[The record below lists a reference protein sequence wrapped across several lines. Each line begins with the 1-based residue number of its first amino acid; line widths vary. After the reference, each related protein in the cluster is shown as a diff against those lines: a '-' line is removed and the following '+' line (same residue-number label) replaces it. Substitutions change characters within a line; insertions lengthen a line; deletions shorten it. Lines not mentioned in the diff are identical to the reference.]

1 MLDTTRGG
9 VGGLNEEMIEKTI
22 QSSDLLSGGLL
33 NPLQQTQFITLVK
46 KFSVLLPI
54 SRFIRMPRPLMDVD
68 KLWIGEPVTESVDE
82 ATDTGNLSRAK
93 YQRIVLRAQKVR
105 SAWNITTE
113 VLQGNIEQNE
123 FEQTIMNTMV
133 ERIATDMEDLAI
145 NGDVTTVGNTPR
157 DRLLRRLN
165 GWNVQSEG
173 AHIVD
178 VKGASIQKG
187 IFSEAKRRMPKQYK
201 NDPGLRWLVG
211 DAIATDW
218 ADVVSDR
225 GTILG
230 DAALQGAEMAPL
242 GTPMIR
248 IPLIPDD
255 APITILQ
262 ATRAE
267 FLGAEYGPFVI
278 TSVNDTIKLQVD
290 GLPGA
295 GITIVLTHGTLNAV
309 EVARQI
315 NAALKAAIPTL
326 VVDVV
331 RDDREGRLLFESPTV
346 GAASTITLMPT
357 PTVAQAYT
365 TLGLLAAPPVPAPP
379 NWPVVNVTH
388 TGAAAGTAN
397 TVYEGSFIWLVNP
410 KNFIWGVLDGTRIF
424 TEFNKNTDQI
434 ETIVYNQVDGQAENV
449 DAIVKVKNLRR
460 RTLVI

>member
-1 MLDTTRGG
+1 MDVAAARRGG
-9 VGGLNEEMIEKTI
+9 INEEMIEKTI
-22 QSSDLLSGGLL
+22 ATSDLLTGGLL

-46 KFSVLLPI
+46 KFSVLLPL

-93 YQRIVLRAQKVR
+93 FQRIVLRAQKVR

-145 NGDVTTVGNTPR
+145 NGDVTTVGTSPR

-165 GWNVQSEG
+165 GWNTQTEG

-178 VKGASIQKG
+178 AKGASIQKG
-187 IFSEAKRRMPKQYK
+187 IFSEMKRRMPKQYK

-248 IPLIPDD
+248 VPLIPDD
-255 APITILQ
+255 APITITA
-262 ATRAE
+262 ATSAE
-267 FLGAEYGPFVI
+267 FLGSEFGPFII
-278 TSVNDTIKLQVD
+278 TSSNDTIKLRVD
-290 GLPGA
+290 ALPAA
-295 GITIVLTHGTLNAV
+295 GVVITLTHGTLNTV

-326 VVDVV
+326 TTDVA
-331 RDDREGRLLFESPTV
+331 RDDREGRLLLISPTTGAASDIRLMPVAAAIQAYSTLGLLGANVPVIDPFPAADVVKV
-346 GAASTITLMPT
+346 GAAS
-357 PTVAQAYT
+357 
-365 TLGLLAAPPVPAPP
+365 
-379 NWPVVNVTH
+379 
-388 TGAAAGTAN
+388 GTSN
-397 TVYEGSFIWLVNP
+397 MVFEGSFMLLANP
-410 KNFIWGVLDGTRIF
+410 KNLIWGILDGTRIF

-434 ETIVYNQVDGQAENV
+434 ETIVYNQIDAQVENV
-449 DAIVKVKNLRR
+449 DAIVKTKNLRR
-460 RTLVI
+460 RTLIV

>member
-1 MLDTTRGG
+1 MSETATRG

-22 QSSDLLSGGLL
+22 ATSDLLSGGML

-46 KFSVLLPI
+46 KFSVLLPL

-93 YQRIVLRAQKVR
+93 FQRIVLRAQKVR

-123 FEQTIMNTMV
+123 FESTIMNTMV
-133 ERIATDMEDLAI
+133 ERIATDMEDLGI
-145 NGDVTTVGNTPR
+145 NGDTTTVGTTPR

-165 GWNVQSEG
+165 GWNVSTEG

-211 DAIATDW
+211 DAVATDW

-230 DAALQGAEMAPL
+230 DAALQGAEMSPL

-248 IPLIPDD
+248 VPLIPDD
-255 APITILQ
+255 APITITQ

-267 FLGAEYGPFVI
+267 WLGAEYGPFVI
-278 TSVNDTIKLQVD
+278 TSANDTLLIQVD
-290 GLPGA
+290 GLPGP
-295 GITIVLTHGTLNAV
+295 GVTIVLTHGTLNTV

-326 VVDVV
+326 VQDVA
-331 RDDREGRLLFESPTV
+331 RDDREGRLLMESPTL
-346 GAASTITLMPT
+346 GAASTISVLP
-357 PTVAQAYT
+357 VAIAIQAYT
-365 TLGLLAAPPVPAPP
+365 TLGLLAAPPVIPP
-379 NWPVVNVTH
+379 PFWPVAPVTH
-388 TGAAAGTAN
+388 TGAASGTAN

-410 KNFIWGVLDGTRIF
+410 KNFIWGILDGTRIF

-434 ETIVYNQVDGQAENV
+434 ETIVYNQVDAQVENV
-449 DAIVKVKNLRR
+449 DAVVKVKNLRR

>member
-1 MLDTTRGG
+1 MN
-9 VGGLNEEMIEKTI
+9 VGNAHSGYADVNEEMIEKTI
-22 QSSDLLSGGLL
+22 ATSDLLSGGLL

-54 SRFIRMPRPLMDVD
+54 SRFIRMPRPLMDID

-93 YQRIVLRAQKVR
+93 FQRIVLRAQKIR

-133 ERIATDMEDLAI
+133 ERIATDLEDLHI
-145 NGDVTTVGNTPR
+145 NGDTTTVGTTPR
-157 DRLLRRLN
+157 DRLLRRFN
-165 GWNVQSEG
+165 GWNVQTES

-187 IFSEAKRRMPKQYK
+187 IWSEMKRRIPKQYK

-230 DAALQGAEMAPL
+230 DAALQGAEMSPL

-255 APITILQ
+255 APITITS

-267 FLGAEYGPFVI
+267 CLGAEFQPFII
-278 TSVNDTIKLQVD
+278 TSSNDTIKLKVD
-290 GLPGA
+290 ALPGA
-295 GITIVLTHGTLNAV
+295 GVTIVLSHGTLNAV
-309 EVARQI
+309 EVAKQI

-326 VVDVV
+326 TEDVA
-331 RDDREGRLLFESPTV
+331 RDDREGRLLLESPTT
-346 GAASTITLMPT
+346 GAASNLVLMS
-357 PTVAQAYT
+357 VAAASQAYT
-365 TLGLLAAPPVPAPP
+365 TLGLLGAP
-379 NWPVVNVTH
+379 
-388 TGAAAGTAN
+388 GAADPFPAVDVTKAGAASGTAN
-397 TVYEGSFIWLVNP
+397 TVFEGSFIWLSNP
-410 KNFIWGVLDGTRIF
+410 KNFISGILDGTRIF

-434 ETIVYNQVDGQAENV
+434 ETIVYNQVDAQVENV
-449 DAIVKVKNLRR
+449 DAIVTAKNIRR
-460 RTLVI
+460 RTLII

>member
-1 MLDTTRGG
+1 MHTAHRQ
-9 VGGLNEEMIEKTI
+9 NEEMIEKTI
-22 QSSDLLSGGLL
+22 ATSDLLTGGLL
-33 NPLQQTQFITLVK
+33 NPIQQTQFVTLVK
-46 KFSVLLPI
+46 KFSVLLPM
-54 SRFIRMPRPLMDVD
+54 SRFIRMPRPLLEID

-93 YQRIVLRAQKVR
+93 FQRIVLRAQKLR

-133 ERIATDMEDLAI
+133 ERIATDLEDLHI
-145 NGDVTTVGNTPR
+145 NGDTTTAGTTPR
-157 DRLLRRLN
+157 DRLLRRLD
-165 GWNVQSEG
+165 GWDKQTES

-178 VKGASIQKG
+178 VKGAAIQKG
-187 IFSEAKRRMPKQYK
+187 IWSEMKRRMPKQYK

-230 DAALQGAEMAPL
+230 DAALQGAEMSPL

-248 IPLIPDD
+248 VPLIPDE
-255 APITILQ
+255 APITITA

-267 FLGAEYGPFVI
+267 IFGSEFGPFEI
-278 TSVNDTIKLQVD
+278 TSANDTIKLKVD
-290 GLPGA
+290 ALPAA
-295 GITIVLTHGTLNAV
+295 GVVIVLTHGTLNVV

-326 VVDVV
+326 VNDVAISE
-331 RDDREGRLLFESPTV
+331 RENRLKLESPTV
-346 GAASTITLMPT
+346 GAASSLTLMP
-357 PTVAQAYT
+357 VAAASQGYT
-365 TLGLLAAPPVPAPP
+365 TLGLLGPAGAADPFPA
-379 NWPVVNVTH
+379 VDT
-388 TGAAAGTAN
+388 TTSGAAAGSAN
-397 TVYEGSFIWLVNP
+397 TVFEGSFIWFVNP
-410 KNFIWGVLDGTRIF
+410 KNFVSGILDGTRIF

-434 ETIVYNQVDGQAENV
+434 ETIVYNQVDMQVENV
-449 DAIVKVKNLRR
+449 DAVVKTKNIRR
-460 RTLVI
+460 RTLII

>member
-1 MLDTTRGG
+1 
-9 VGGLNEEMIEKTI
+9 
-22 QSSDLLSGGLL
+22 
-33 NPLQQTQFITLVK
+33 
-46 KFSVLLPI
+46 
-54 SRFIRMPRPLMDVD
+54 
-68 KLWIGEPVTESVDE
+68 
-82 ATDTGNLSRAK
+82 
-93 YQRIVLRAQKVR
+93 
-105 SAWNITTE
+105 
-113 VLQGNIEQNE
+113 
-123 FEQTIMNTMV
+123 
-133 ERIATDMEDLAI
+133 
-145 NGDVTTVGNTPR
+145 
-157 DRLLRRLN
+157 
-165 GWNVQSEG
+165 
-173 AHIVD
+173 
-178 VKGASIQKG
+178 
-187 IFSEAKRRMPKQYK
+187 
-201 NDPGLRWLVG
+201 
-211 DAIATDW
+211 
-218 ADVVSDR
+218 VVSDR